1 MITIHMTQEQAKR
14 LLAAVGEVMVGHTQK
29 AAEVR
34 EDSPVLANHFDVEAS
49 TLAAIYLAISTETRK
64 EA

>member
-14 LLAAVGEVMVGHTQK
+14 LLAAVGEVMVGRLQSADQT
-29 AAEVR
+29 R
-34 EDSPVLANHFDVEAS
+34 EDSPVLANHFAEEAS
-49 TLAAIYLAISTETRK
+49 TLASIYCAISTSTQK